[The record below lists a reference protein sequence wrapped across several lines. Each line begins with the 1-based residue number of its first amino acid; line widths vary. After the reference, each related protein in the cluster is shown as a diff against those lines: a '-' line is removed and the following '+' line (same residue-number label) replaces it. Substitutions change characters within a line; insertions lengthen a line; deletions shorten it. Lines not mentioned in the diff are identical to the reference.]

1 MTAEHTSSRRIVWD
15 DSYAIGIPAIDE
27 QHALLCS
34 LANRLLD
41 QPEAL
46 AHDEHVVDI
55 LTDLGKFLILHF
67 QTEEA
72 LMRQIKGMPA
82 DELDR
87 HIQAH
92 NRIIDEYASLNLA
105 AAQWKQHTARDIFR
119 QVKEWVGDHF
129 HTSDAKIRDYLTA

>member
-1 MTAEHTSSRRIVWD
+1 MTAEHTSSHRIVWN

-41 QPEAL
+41 QPDAL

-55 LTDLGKFLILHF
+55 LTDLGRSLILHC
-67 QTEEA
+67 QTEES
-72 LMRQIKGMPA
+72 LMRQLEDMPA

-92 NRIIDEYASLNLA
+92 NCIIDQYASLNLA
-105 AAQWKQHTARDIFR
+105 TAQRQQHTARDVFR
-119 QVKEWVGDHF
+119 QVKEWVSDHF
-129 HTSDAKIRDYLTA
+129 HSCDAKIRDYLTT

>member
-1 MTAEHTSSRRIVWD
+1 MIAEHTSSSRIVWD
-15 DSYAIGIPAIDE
+15 DSYVIGIPVIDE
-27 QHALLCS
+27 QHAQLFF

-41 QPEAL
+41 RPEAM
-46 AHDEHVVDI
+46 AHEEHVVDI

-67 QTEEA
+67 QTEES
-72 LMRQIKGMPA
+72 LMRKIEGMPA

-105 AAQWKQHTARDIFR
+105 AVRRKQHTARDIFR

-129 HTSDAKIRDYLTA
+129 HACDAKIRDYLTA